1 MQLESQIEILEYDE
15 QSLNYIATFADLN
28 KQNYFFEH
36 VDIFKLQSVKICYD
50 LAVY

>member
-1 MQLESQIEILEYDE
+1 MQLESQIEILEYNK
-15 QSLNYIATFADLN
+15 QPLNYITTIANLN
-28 KQNYFFEH
+28 KQNYFFEF